1 MKQKN
6 TINMRKL
13 KVSFCNSVLP
23 TKRDNLSQM
32 ILKIIY
38 LLALILIIS
47 FFFFVAIYFSSI
59 NAEQSLFSANKKIF
73 AEYSH
78 GNDTDTQKAL
88 NYFKKQNGDFMGWIT
103 IENTDLSA
111 PIYQT
116 EDNKFYKNHNQLK
129 NKSKSGALFFDCKD
143 TFSEKDK
150 NLIIYGKNEKHLF
163 SCLQNYKSKYYY
175 LENPI
180 IKISTFD
187 STDNY
192 VIFAAF
198 IINSK
203 KDDDNGYIFNY
214 KKSSFKSLEQFDD
227 WYDEITERS
236 LYTTNISVSINDSFI
251 TLVTDSVEFNGAKLV
266 IMARKLESSEKNIYL
281 TANVNK
287 IPRYPQIYYD
297 IKGIKNPFNKE
308 SNYVS

>member
-1 MKQKN
+1 MKQKIK
-6 TINMRKL
+6 TDMLKL
-13 KVSFCNSVLP
+13 KDSFCKCVLP
-23 TKRDNLSQM
+23 TKQDNLSQI

-38 LLALILIIS
+38 LLALILIIT
-47 FFFFVAIYFSSI
+47 FFVFVAVYFSNI
-59 NAEQSLFSANKKIF
+59 NAEQSLLSNNKKIL
-73 AEYSH
+73 AEYSESNN
-78 GNDTDTQKAL
+78 GGLKKAL
-88 NYFKKQNGDFMGWIT
+88 NYFKKQNSDFSGWIT

-116 EDNKFYKNHNQLK
+116 EDNKFYKTHNQLK
-129 NKSKSGALFFDCKD
+129 NENKSGTLFFDCND

-150 NLIIYGKNEKHLF
+150 NLIIYGKNERQLF

-180 IKISTFD
+180 IKLSTFD

-203 KDDDNGYIFNY
+203 KEDDNGYIFNY
-214 KKSSFKSLEQFDD
+214 KKSSFKSSEQFDD
-227 WYDEITERS
+227 WYNEITERS
-236 LYTTNISVSINDSFI
+236 LYTTNISVSMDDSFI
-251 TLVTDSVEFNGAKLV
+251 TLVTDSAEFYGAKLV
-266 IMARKLESSEKNIYL
+266 IMARKLESSEKSIYL

-297 IKGIKNPFNKE
+297 TKGIKNPFNKE
-308 SNYVS
+308 NNYVS